1 MLSLA
6 LAVALISGP
15 ETAEAQ
21 APQSVVAQI
30 PLPPPP
36 PTVEWTSTPSWAA
49 QTAIADL
56 QTIPEAERAH
66 YRYIWCRQGTQVEH
80 AVVAMA
86 VNHALSRINMTVA
99 VASPAMTVLANG
111 KLIRLNLTM
120 IATEPKELLN
130 LLETWEKLSFH
141 DTDFTA
147 TVRNRIII
155 LEDVEPYTHTD
166 GKRYKKRKKSI
177 EQVVRGAAVHVNQE
191 LTALIASTG
200 SVVPIIDS
208 RDFVT
213 GSLSTLDQGL
223 YYAFRGIPADIK
235 LEDYLRWVGVSDGH
249 AKLFESPGAAVVSDT
264 IDKAVVS
271 VSRVTG
277 KPRMIVLLPTA
288 GVRPSEGRGVAAVTL
303 DFLDESRGD
312 QQNAL
317 RNLADAKADGFEVIV
332 TQENGLSEYSVWN
345 QNFTLFKSAPDG
357 LVSDKKVGPHTN
369 RLQAANS
376 CIVCHGP
383 DSGWR
388 PFRNAVPIALKS
400 GFDIFFD
407 ASLKDNTE
415 RQQQQ
420 LAGMYAGRDW
430 FAAGVGPLSG
440 GQITYDRAVFSAAA
454 IPLKDCAAA
463 LELMYTSYIDSL
475 DPWDV
480 ARELGING
488 LPPSDND
495 DNTYEDSAAAGKA
508 LEPWIAAKADGSGP
522 IVQEDG
528 IIVYIRSGET
538 ISRTDYESCEHL
550 LYERVKQTMNHGR
563 TEQ

>member
-15 ETAEAQ
+15 EAQ
-21 APQSVVAQI
+21 EVAPAQPVVAQI

-36 PTVEWTSTPSWAA
+36 PTVEFTQTPTFSAQAA
-49 QTAIADL
+49 LADL
-56 QTIPEAERAH
+56 QTIPEAERPH

-86 VNHALSRINMTVA
+86 VNHALSRINLTVA

-147 TVRNRIII
+147 TVRNRVII

-235 LEDYLRWVGVSDGH
+235 LADYLRRVGVAEEH
-249 AKLFESPGAAVVSDT
+249 AKLFETAGGAVVSDT
-264 IDKAVVS
+264 IDKALVVPS
-271 VSRVTG
+271 KVTG
-277 KPRMIVLLPTA
+277 KARLIALMPTS
-288 GVRPSEGRGVAAVTL
+288 GIRPTEGRGVAAVTL

-312 QQNAL
+312 QQSAV
-317 RNLADAKADGFEVIV
+317 RNLVDAKTDGYEVIV
-332 TQENGLSEYSVWN
+332 SQENGGQEFSVFSGDGN
-345 QNFTLFKSAPDG
+345 LFKSAPDN
-357 LVSDKKVGPHTN
+357 LVSDKKFGPHTN
-369 RLQAANS
+369 RLSAATS
-376 CIVCHGP
+376 CLVCHAP
-383 DSGWR
+383 DSGWK
-388 PFRNAVPIALKS
+388 PFRNRVPDILAQ

-407 ASLKDNTE
+407 ASLTDTPE
-415 RQQQQ
+415 RQQQL
-420 LAGMYAGRDW
+420 LAGLFLGDW
-430 FAAGVGPLSG
+430 FAAGIGPLSG
-440 GQITYDRAVFSAAA
+440 GQITVDRATFRAAGL
-454 IPLKDCAAA
+454 PLKDAGAA
-463 LELMYTSYIDSL
+463 LEAMLHERLDSL

-480 ARELGING
+480 AKELGING

-495 DNTYEDSAAAGKA
+495 PNTYEDAIAAAKA
-508 LEPWIAAKADGSGP
+508 MEPWIAAKSDGTGP
-522 IVQEDG
+522 IVREDG
-528 IIVYIRSGET
+528 VIILIRSGIEVPRQDWL
-538 ISRTDYESCEHL
+538 SVKHL
-550 LYERVKQTMNHGR
+550 LFERVRNTMKP
-563 TEQ
+563 